1 MPFVMEIM
9 KYPSNM
15 YTIDKSSAMDTK
27 KIFWDGLIEIFKTK
41 LLQIGRIF
49 YTSLKTINIYAK
61 ILNKCIV

>member
-15 YTIDKSSAMDTK
+15 YTINKSSAMDANK
-27 KIFWDGLIEIFKTK
+27 MFRDGLIEISKTK
-41 LLQIGRIF
+41 LLQIGHIF
-49 YTSLKTINIYAK
+49 YASLKTTNIYAK